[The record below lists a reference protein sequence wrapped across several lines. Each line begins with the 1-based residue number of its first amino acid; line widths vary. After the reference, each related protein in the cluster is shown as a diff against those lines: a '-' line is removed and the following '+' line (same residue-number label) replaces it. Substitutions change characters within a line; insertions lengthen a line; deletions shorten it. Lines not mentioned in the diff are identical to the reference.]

1 MREGQSLAQLL
12 AGSRLCTLE
21 LDMRSHT
28 DSNVHTPQSGYS
40 QDHLIKSQ

>member
-28 DSNVHTPQSGYS
+28 DSKVHTPQSGYS